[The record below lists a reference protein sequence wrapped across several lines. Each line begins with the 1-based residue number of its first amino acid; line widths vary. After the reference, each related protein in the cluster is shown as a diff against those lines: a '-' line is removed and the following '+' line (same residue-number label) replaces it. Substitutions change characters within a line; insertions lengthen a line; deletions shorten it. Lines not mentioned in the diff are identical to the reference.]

1 MFTLFC
7 IQYFGVRKDKLP
19 SIAIQDKDEHKY
31 ILEEAYPG
39 KIRMWF
45 KDYFVSSFTL
55 IGSNLCILLH
65 VIKCLIIGIYF
76 EFLQDGKLSK
86 FDSSKSKAE
95 YNYELVRDMFIDTIG
110 DVVFRSLKNGV

>member
-1 MFTLFC
+1 MFFLTIVKHAKCCNCVLMFTLFC

-39 KIRMWF
+39 KIRVWF
-45 KDYFVSSFTL
+45 KDYFVSRFTL

-65 VIKCLIIGIYF
+65 V
-76 EFLQDGKLSK
+76 QA
-86 FDSSKSKAE
+86 FDHW
-95 YNYELVRDMFIDTIG
+95 YLF
-110 DVVFRSLKNGV
+110 